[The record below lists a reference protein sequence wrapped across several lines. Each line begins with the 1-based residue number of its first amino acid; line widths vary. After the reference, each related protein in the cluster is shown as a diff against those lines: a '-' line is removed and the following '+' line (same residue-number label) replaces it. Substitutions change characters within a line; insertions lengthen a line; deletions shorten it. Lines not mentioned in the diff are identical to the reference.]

1 MSVQNDYLKVNVSLN
16 NMISLEF
23 HINGKVEK
31 YHVTTISE
39 TKHITED
46 HSRTHYGYET
56 EFSKDA
62 NAWIIRDQQM
72 SQKEKGSRK
81 NCTVFSSLPDYVQKF
96 FSKHY
101 GEILAMKAGEEKTFE
116 N

>member
-1 MSVQNDYLKVNVSLN
+1 MSVQNDCLKVNVSLDN
-16 NMISLEF
+16 KISLEF

-46 HSRTHYGYET
+46 HSKMHYGYET
-56 EFSKDA
+56 EYDTKTKT
-62 NAWIIRDQQM
+62 WIIFDKQM
-72 SQKEKGSRK
+72 KETEKGSRK
-81 NCTVFSSLPDYVQKF
+81 NCTVFSSLPDYVQRF

-101 GEILAMKAGEEKTFE
+101 GEILTMKAGEERIFE